1 MTGTPTP
8 EPTPEPI
15 VIPPLPP
22 NERGFDFFMNPGVDL
37 IKSLDEE
44 EQPSPPISD
53 GEYPAPIP
61 PGWDNFEIDITG
73 DPPKFDNGTPPI
85 MNHTYAMRYWQTR
98 SDYNEIDNTHDQEVV
113 YPAWELVSQTF
124 EQISAEGDPIDRE
137 VFIRTYDE
145 EGEVEEVTYPI
156 SYTGSVNGGTVL
168 GTGGI
173 INETRYGYVEVF
185 NECEISWLP
194 RCSTLLQ
201 PPIKQ
206 KTMPLA
212 DNNSIDLPYP
222 YYNVDTINAV
232 VTDERLYVLI
242 RYRVTTVYKAALIP
256 SASPDYDPGTSF
268 PMVEYTHTQ
277 IINQYCIQDPE
288 IDEDKMEAILNNG
301 YFTQGFYHDQLYDVN
316 ARPNYNSDAR
326 PIGPVIEPA
335 YEVNEEA
342 TNAVGFTV
350 YKLLN
355 TVWNPNGLDDV
366 PSQEEESAVEEEKRE
381 EERKE
386 QISGLEETMA
396 SVEANYA
403 AELDPE
409 AIEKNQE
416 EYKEFVQAN
425 KDKKQLLLDNMLTMM
440 NLPAGS
446 VPEITPE
453 NLNQFIAEANQRNTN
468 GGN

>member
-1 MTGTPTP
+1 M
-8 EPTPEPI
+8 
-15 VIPPLPP
+15 
-22 NERGFDFFMNPGVDL
+22 DPGVDL

-44 EQPSPPISD
+44 EEEPSLPISD
-53 GEYPAPIP
+53 GSYPPPIP
-61 PGWDNFEIDITG
+61 PGWDNFKIDITG
-73 DPPKFDNGTPPI
+73 DPPKFDNGAPPI

-113 YPAWELVSQTF
+113 YPSWEMVSQTF
-124 EQISAEGDPIDRE
+124 EQISAEGDPTNRE

-156 SYTGSVNGGTVL
+156 SHTGFVSGGTVL

-185 NECEISWLP
+185 NECDISWLP

-222 YYNVDTINAV
+222 YYNVDTINSV

-242 RYRVTTVYKAALIP
+242 RYRVTTVYKASLIP
-256 SASPDYDPGTSF
+256 SASPDYDPGGSF

-288 IDEDKMEAILNNG
+288 ISEDKMEAILNNC
-301 YFTQGFYHDQLYDVN
+301 YFTQGFYHDQLYDVK
-316 ARPNYNSDAR
+316 ARPNYNSDAK

-342 TNAVGFTV
+342 TSMVGFTV

-366 PSQEEESAVEEEKRE
+366 PGQEEVALEEGEEIKKRIE
-381 EERKE
+381 P
-386 QISGLEETMA
+386 QIEGLGETMA
-396 SVEANYA
+396 SVETNYTT
-403 AELDPE
+403 EME
-409 AIEKNQE
+409 SIEKNQE
-416 EYKEFVQAN
+416 EHKEFVQAN
-425 KDKKQLLLDNMLTMM
+425 KDKKQALLDNMLTML
-440 NLPAGS
+440 NLPPGS
-446 VPEITPE
+446 VPEITPQ
-453 NLNQFIAEANQRNTN
+453 NLNQFIQEANIRKANR
-468 GGN
+468 GNQ